1 MQVHTNPG
9 HDHWVAPKKVMRYL
23 QRTKDFMLVCRRVDN
38 LEVVGYSDFDF
49 GDCSDNRK
57 STSGYIFMLAGEP
70 FHGKVSNRVEL
81 HP

>member
-23 QRTKDFMLVCRRVDN
+23 QRMNDFILVYRRVDN
-38 LEVVGYSDFDF
+38 LEVVGYSNSDF
-49 GDCSDNRK
+49 GSCFDDWK